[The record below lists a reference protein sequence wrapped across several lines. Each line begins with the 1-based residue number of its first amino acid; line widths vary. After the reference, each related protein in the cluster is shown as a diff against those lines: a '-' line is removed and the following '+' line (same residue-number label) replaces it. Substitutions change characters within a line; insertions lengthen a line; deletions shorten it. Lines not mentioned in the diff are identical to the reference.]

1 MPSEARRHG
10 EGMGRGRKETGDKER
25 ENRSSMGMP
34 WKEPKSTFSHCCHI
48 GEYPCVLVK
57 DQGM

>member
-10 EGMGRGRKETGDKER
+10 EGMGRGRRETGDKER

-34 WKEPKSTFSHCCHI
+34 WKEEPKSTFLI
-48 GEYPCVLVK
+48 AATLVNTHVC
-57 DQGM
+57 